1 MKFLDDTVGL
11 VRDHTRAVLAY
22 MLVGGVLVIALLQ
35 VFRSPESA
43 NQVLGQ
49 ILPVA
54 AGVTAYYFGVKSNGT
69 GSDRTLANKIVNAV
83 KDRQA

>member
-1 MKFLDDTVGL
+1 MRLAEDAIGL

-22 MLVGGVLVIALLQ
+22 MLVGGVLVIALVQ
-35 VFRSPESA
+35 VFRSPDTA

-54 AGVTAYYFGVKSNGT
+54 AGVTAYYFGVKQNG
-69 GSDRTLANKIVNAV
+69 AKP
-83 KDRQA
+83 